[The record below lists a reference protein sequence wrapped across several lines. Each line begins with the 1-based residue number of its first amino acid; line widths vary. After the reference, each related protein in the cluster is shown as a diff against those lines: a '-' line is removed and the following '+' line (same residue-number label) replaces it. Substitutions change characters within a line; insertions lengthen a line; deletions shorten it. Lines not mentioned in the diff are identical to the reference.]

1 MRFNKIIIPYFIFFI
16 AIIMTIFNS
25 GYEVHFSNL
34 DGKYLIKS
42 IEFYEFG
49 EWSFF
54 KRAQFTH
61 YSYQLDFIYLA

>member
-1 MRFNKIIIPYFIFFI
+1 
-16 AIIMTIFNS
+16 MTIFNS

-54 KRAQFTH
+54 KRA
-61 YSYQLDFIYLA
+61 LIYTLLISIGFYLFG